1 MPRVMLWVGAGQ
13 IGLAIARRMG
23 VGMKIHVGDVRRVH
37 AEVMA
42 RMMREAGYDT
52 EFAEVD
58 VGDRASVRE
67 FVARGQALG
76 DIAMFVGAA
85 GLAPETASPEE
96 ILRVGLYGAAV
107 LLEEVGRVIA
117 PGGVGVALAG
127 QSGHMLPALSPQ
139 DEAWLA
145 SAPAGELLKL
155 SLLQPEN
162 IRDAFH
168 AGQLA
173 HHGLARRVMAEAV
186 KWGARGARINA
197 ISPGQI
203 VTPSVCDAFKGPRG
217 ALYKK
222 MCMASPAGRP
232 GVADEIA
239 HVAEFLM
246 GPKGAFITGADILVD
261 GGLTASSLC
270 GALRPEAASRVKLYL
285 TSSAVGTYRVDG
297 VDYAGLNPQNGLV
310 DELRRDWRG
319 HARCLLVAADP
330 DAHDMNRA
338 MAGDMLRRFRE
349 SGLHADHFDVCDRSG
364 WRRTMDKIPQYD
376 VIVLGGGHVPTQNA
390 FMHEIGFMERI
401 REFDGIVMGIS
412 AGSMNC
418 ARTVYAQPELQ
429 GESLDPGYSRFI
441 EGLGLTECQ
450 VLPHYQSVKDDVL
463 DGQRLF
469 EDITFGDS
477 YGHAFI
483 AIPDGSFIL
492 QRDGLPVLHGEGYLV
507 SEGRIEPI
515 CADGETLPLD

>member
-23 VGMKIHVGDVRRVH
+23 VGMKILVGDVRRVH

-203 VTPSVCDAFKGPRG
+203 VTPSVP
-217 ALYKK
+217 
-222 MCMASPAGRP
+222 
-232 GVADEIA
+232 
-239 HVAEFLM
+239 
-246 GPKGAFITGADILVD
+246 
-261 GGLTASSLC
+261 
-270 GALRPEAASRVKLYL
+270 
-285 TSSAVGTYRVDG
+285 
-297 VDYAGLNPQNGLV
+297 
-310 DELRRDWRG
+310 
-319 HARCLLVAADP
+319 
-330 DAHDMNRA
+330 
-338 MAGDMLRRFRE
+338 
-349 SGLHADHFDVCDRSG
+349 
-364 WRRTMDKIPQYD
+364 
-376 VIVLGGGHVPTQNA
+376 
-390 FMHEIGFMERI
+390 
-401 REFDGIVMGIS
+401 
-412 AGSMNC
+412 
-418 ARTVYAQPELQ
+418 
-429 GESLDPGYSRFI
+429 
-441 EGLGLTECQ
+441 
-450 VLPHYQSVKDDVL
+450 
-463 DGQRLF
+463 
-469 EDITFGDS
+469 
-477 YGHAFI
+477 
-483 AIPDGSFIL
+483 
-492 QRDGLPVLHGEGYLV
+492 
-507 SEGRIEPI
+507 
-515 CADGETLPLD
+515 